1 MAVPAKPD
9 LTVSKLANGIR
20 KLNTRIVEDVISIG
34 KALAKAKAKL
44 SHGEWLPWIEHEL
57 DWNERTA
64 QSYMRLA
71 DMAKTKRVSCLARL
85 RSLDCTGSPR
95 RQRRKLWSMTFSTE
109 KRPAR

>member
-9 LTVSKLANGIR
+9 LTVSKLANRIR

-34 KALAKAKAKL
+34 RPSPRPKHKL
-44 SHGEWLPWIEHEL
+44 SHGEWLPWLEHEL
-57 DWNERTA
+57 DWTERTA

-71 DMAKTKRVSCLARL
+71 DMAETKRVSDLARL

-95 RQRRKLWSMTFSTE
+95 CQRRKL
-109 KRPAR
+109 